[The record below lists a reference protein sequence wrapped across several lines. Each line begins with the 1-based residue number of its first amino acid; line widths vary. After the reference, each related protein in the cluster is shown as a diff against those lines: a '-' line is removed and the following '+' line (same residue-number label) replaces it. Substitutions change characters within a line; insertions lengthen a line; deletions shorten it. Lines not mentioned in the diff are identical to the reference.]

1 MAESKDNYNYKPF
14 YFVGLILALAI
25 LCILGFGKDKAS
37 REQKVQNDTISL
49 VVDTA
54 HVNSPEVTDS
64 VVDAIVVDAA
74 ASLEDE

>member
-1 MAESKDNYNYKPF
+1 MAESKDNYKPF

-25 LCILGFGKDKAS
+25 LCILVLGKDKAS

>member
-1 MAESKDNYNYKPF
+1 MAESKDNYKPF

-25 LCILGFGKDKAS
+25 LCILGLGKDKAS

>member
-1 MAESKDNYNYKPF
+1 MAESKYNYKPF

-25 LCILGFGKDKAS
+25 LCILGLGKDKAS

>member
-1 MAESKDNYNYKPF
+1 MAESKDNYKPF
-14 YFVGLILALAI
+14 YVVGLILALAI
-25 LCILGFGKDKAS
+25 LCILGLGKDKAS

>member
-14 YFVGLILALAI
+14 YLVGLILALAI
-25 LCILGFGKDKAS
+25 LCILGFGKDKVS

>member
-1 MAESKDNYNYKPF
+1 MAESKDNYKPF

-25 LCILGFGKDKAS
+25 LCILGLGKVKAS

>member
-1 MAESKDNYNYKPF
+1 MAESKDNYKPF
-14 YFVGLILALAI
+14 YFVGFILALAI
-25 LCILGFGKDKAS
+25 LCILGLGKDKAS